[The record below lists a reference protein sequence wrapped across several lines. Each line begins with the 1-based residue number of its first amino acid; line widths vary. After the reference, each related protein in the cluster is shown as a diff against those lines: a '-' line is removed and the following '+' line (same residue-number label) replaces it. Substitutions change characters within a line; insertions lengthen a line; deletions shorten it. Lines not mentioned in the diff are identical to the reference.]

1 MTTLY
6 DGKMAAIYDAMY
18 QSFVD
23 YDEEYAFYNAFIQE
37 NNCKSILE
45 IGSGTGNLAKR
56 FKENQQDYTGL
67 DYSDS
72 MIAIARERNK
82 NCTFIQGDMR
92 DFNLEKQVDA
102 IIITGRSTSYLT
114 TNDDMNETFA
124 SLFNNITEQGIIVF
138 DFIDANRFI
147 PYINE
152 NKKIIHQAEHEGIN
166 YIRESNWE
174 TTTLDNFMVE
184 WNAKYFTCI
193 NEEKDLIANDFS
205 TVRVFTLNEMQL
217 FLYLNNFEII
227 KTIDRKT
234 YAYDTYV
241 IVAKKKEHLK
251 PIDTDPIF
259 YCE

>member
-1 MTTLY
+1 MASLY
-6 DGKMAAIYDAMY
+6 EGKMAAIYDAMY
-18 QSFVD
+18 QTFVD

-37 NNCKSILE
+37 NNCKTILE

-67 DYSDS
+67 EYSQS
-72 MIAIARERNK
+72 MIAIAQKRNE
-82 NCTFIQGDMR
+82 NCTFILGDMR

-114 TNDDMNETFA
+114 TNYDLNETFA
-124 SLFNNITEQGIIVF
+124 SLFNNITEEGIIAF

-152 NKKIIHQAEHEGIN
+152 NQKIIHKAEYEEIN
-166 YIRESNWE
+166 YIRESHWE
-174 TTTLDNFMVE
+174 MTTLDNFMLE
-184 WNAKYFTCI
+184 WTAKYYTFI
-193 NEEKDLIANDFS
+193 NGKKDLIANDFS
-205 TVRVFTLNEMQL
+205 TVRVFTLNEIQL
-217 FLYLNNFEII
+217 FLYLNNFEIL

-241 IVAKKKEHLK
+241 IVAKRRFTT
-251 PIDTDPIF
+251 I
-259 YCE
+259 